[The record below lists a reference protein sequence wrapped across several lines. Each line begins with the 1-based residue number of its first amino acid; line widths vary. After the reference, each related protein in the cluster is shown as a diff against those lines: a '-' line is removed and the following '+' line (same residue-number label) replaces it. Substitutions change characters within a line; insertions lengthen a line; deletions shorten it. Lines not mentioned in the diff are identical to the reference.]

1 MKMPLRVFAP
11 SLSRTTMQAGMPV
24 PQKRLIGQIKDA
36 PYVAALDEVLTNGAF
51 DRGPQSFE
59 NCYGDLD
66 TTRGQVT
73 RDVVLIEHFKSSH

>member
-1 MKMPLRVFAP
+1 MKPSEASIMKMPLRAFAP

-24 PQKRLIGQIKDA
+24 PQKRLSGQTKDA

-59 NCYGDLD
+59 NC
-66 TTRGQVT
+66 
-73 RDVVLIEHFKSSH
+73 